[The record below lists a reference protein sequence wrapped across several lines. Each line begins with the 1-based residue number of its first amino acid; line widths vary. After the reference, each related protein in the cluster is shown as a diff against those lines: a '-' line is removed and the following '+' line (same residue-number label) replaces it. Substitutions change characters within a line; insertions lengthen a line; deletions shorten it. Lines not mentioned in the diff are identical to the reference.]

1 MTISTLKISASTA
14 VRDVWAADA
23 QIYSKST
30 SARIERMRE
39 SEPRARKLLHL
50 IAASSDDFAHQ
61 HWRHVNQFFRW
72 DKTFDVVPSAMGVA
86 FS

>member
-1 MTISTLKISASTA
+1 
-14 VRDVWAADA
+14 
-23 QIYSKST
+23 
-30 SARIERMRE
+30 MRE